1 MSDRVEI
8 AVDGRADREHE
19 HDDDEKGDRP
29 CALAEIKVACGGD
42 EICEHDR
49 RDGTAAH
56 DPAKSFRTFLKCGC
70 SLSNVTSK
78 SSGTTRVRSGTVMK
92 FESPLQRGTTCR
104 C

>member
-8 AVDGRADREHE
+8 AVDGQADREHE

-29 CALAEIKVACGGD
+29 CALAEIKGACAGD

-56 DPAKSFRTFLKCGC
+56 DPGKTFRTFLKCGC
-70 SLSNVTSK
+70 SSLKVTSK
-78 SSGTTRVRSGTVMK
+78 SSATTPVRVAMVLK
-92 FESPLQRGTTCR
+92 FESPHQSGT
-104 C
+104 